1 MDYNQIEL
9 PLVLGKKL
17 NGENLI
23 ADLTKLPH
31 LLIGGLTG
39 YGKSN
44 LIINLVDELV
54 ARKSPEDVK
63 FLLID
68 PKMVEFTNLA
78 QRAKDYLYDRVYT
91 DIYEA
96 YDAISALSEEMER
109 RYALLREK
117 RCRSI
122 IEFNANNKIK
132 LPYIVL
138 AIDEYADLVLC
149 SSQFDDILE
158 QDKEEE
164 EESVCETDGLSEG
177 DDTFITDITR
187 LGLGGRAV
195 GIHVIISTQRPSTE
209 IVQGVIKANYPAR
222 ISFKVRNSQESEI
235 ILDKYGAENLQS
247 PGDFIWCTNGNF
259 EFAHSPLSKDN

>member
-1 MDYNQIEL
+1 MLL
-9 PLVLGKKL
+9 PLILGKKL
-17 NGENLI
+17 NGEELI

-31 LLIGGLTG
+31 LLICGLSG

-44 LIINLVDELV
+44 LIINLVDELA
-54 ARKSPEDVK
+54 ARKSPEEVK

-68 PKMVEFTNLA
+68 PKMVEFTSLA
-78 QRAKDYLYDRVYT
+78 ERIKDYLFDRVYT
-91 DIYEA
+91 DIYGA
-96 YDAISALSEEMER
+96 YDAISTLCEEMGR

-122 IEFNANNKIK
+122 VELNADNEIK

-138 AIDEYADLVLC
+138 VIDEYADLFLC
-149 SSQFDDILE
+149 SSQSDDILG
-158 QDKEEE
+158 QDEEE
-164 EESVCETDGLSEG
+164 DEEGVFETDGRSDD

-187 LGLGGRAV
+187 LGMVGRAV

-209 IVQGVIKANYPAR
+209 IVQSVIKANYPAR